1 VLVHPGSLARAGTR
15 TDSAENND
23 VVRIQSTRALPL
35 VGRDAHRSA
44 SSRTE
49 NSLRFPANRQAL
61 LVASGAAGGT
71 YETRLNVLPGDVNRS
86 GSVLADDFSEVKARF
101 FKTTNSPAAGP
112 NPYDP
117 LHDVDGSGSI
127 LADDFSAV
135 KKHFFDTLPPAA
147 ATALPTAQTITSQLF
162 GATPVLG

>member
-1 VLVHPGSLARAGTR
+1 M
-15 TDSAENND
+15 
-23 VVRIQSTRALPL
+23 
-35 VGRDAHRSA
+35 
-44 SSRTE
+44 
-49 NSLRFPANRQAL
+49 
-61 LVASGAAGGT
+61 
-71 YETRLNVLPGDVNRS
+71 LPGDVNRS